1 MGRRSSWGRGALHDG
16 GSWRYILFL
25 GVVYIFIEKSSRRQ
39 FLDMIQKNK
48 IFLVGGSLLAIIY
61 IISNEP
67 FVVEG
72 ISENPERKYK

>member
-1 MGRRSSWGRGALHDG
+1 MGRRSSWGRGG
-16 GSWRYILFL
+16 GWEWSSLLFICIVFL
-25 GVVYIFIEKSSRRQ
+25 LIEKSSRRQ

>member
-1 MGRRSSWGRGALHDG
+1 MGRRSSWGRGGMGWSSL
-16 GSWRYILFL
+16 LFL
-25 GVVYIFIEKSSRRQ
+25 CIGFLLIEKSSRRQ